1 MASNESSVKLI
12 AEIRAGFGR
21 DGSAAREVPKPAV
34 LKWMRCPDLNARGA
48 LYSLITDGACAR
60 LVTPPLEFD
69 DYYPFVVEYLEECIE
84 QNPDGEWVDSRYIAG
99 HQLVSWIVDFW
110 KNPAVPRAKLAE
122 IKSRLA
128 ELYKRGDADVRD
140 GVVNGVLEHLFET
153 RELAKYFKDWE
164 PDPILGR
171 AYRDAM
177 R

>member
-1 MASNESSVKLI
+1 MASNESSESLI

-21 DGSAAREVPKPAV
+21 DGSEAREVPKPTV
-34 LKWMRCPDLNARGA
+34 LKWMRSPDLHARGA

-60 LVTPPLEFD
+60 MVTPPLEFD

-84 QNPDGEWVDSRYIAG
+84 KNPDGEWVDTRYIAG
-99 HQLVSWIVDFW
+99 HELVSWIVDFW
-110 KNPAVPRAKLAE
+110 KKQTIPRSKLAE
-122 IKSRLA
+122 IKGRLA

-153 RELAKYFKDWE
+153 RELANYFKEWE
-164 PDPILGR
+164 ADPILR
-171 AYRDAM
+171 HAYRDAM